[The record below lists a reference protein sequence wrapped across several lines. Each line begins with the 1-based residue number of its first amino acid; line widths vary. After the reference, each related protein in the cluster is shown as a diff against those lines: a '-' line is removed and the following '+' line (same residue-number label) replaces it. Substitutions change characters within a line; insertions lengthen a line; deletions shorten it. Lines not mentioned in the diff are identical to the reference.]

1 MKTKICI
8 SIDKDL
14 LEQIKKEAKK
24 ENRTISNY
32 INNKLK
38 DVK

>member
-1 MKTKICI
+1 MKTKISI
-8 SIDKDL
+8 TIDKDL

-32 INNKLK
+32 INNKLRSK
-38 DVK
+38 

>member
-14 LEQIKKEAKK
+14 YEQIKKEAKK

-38 DVK
+38 GAK

>member
-8 SIDKDL
+8 SIDIDL
-14 LEQIKKEAKK
+14 YEQIKKEAKK

-32 INNKLK
+32 INNKLRSK
-38 DVK
+38 

>member
-1 MKTKICI
+1 MKTKISI
-8 SIDKDL
+8 TIDKDL

-32 INNKLK
+32 INNILRSK
-38 DVK
+38 

>member
-1 MKTKICI
+1 MKTKISI

-32 INNKLK
+32 INNKLRSK
-38 DVK
+38 

>member
-32 INNKLK
+32 INNILRSK
-38 DVK
+38 